1 MTNSLRETARMLLT
15 LSALCAALM
24 LGSTPL
30 RAEVAETSSSGTEVQ
45 AEKFIV
51 TGVVKDATGET
62 LPGVGI
68 HIKGQEGAFGTDG
81 EGKFEIN
88 IKSKTAT
95 LTFSYIGFKTEEIK
109 VKAGDNITVVMKEDS
124 ELLEEVVVTGFQTKN
139 KNSFTGSSTT
149 IEKDKMMA
157 MGTQSIM
164 QGIEAFVPGVVSIDN
179 SLMGSN
185 PNAKPEL
192 NIRGRATFEGKA
204 NMPVFV
210 VDGSIVTSDFVFD
223 MDMNDIQSVTVLRD
237 ASATALY
244 GAKGSAGVVVITT
257 RPMEGGK
264 LKLRYNGTIRSSI
277 PDLSD
282 YHLLDAEQKLEYER
296 LAGVFS
302 DDNPEERYKKELE
315 YAAIREQIARGVN
328 TDWMAKPLRI
338 GLSQNHNINIDG
350 GDNYARYSLGLRYG
364 KDQGVMRGS
373 GRDRLNT
380 TFKLSYSKDELFF
393 ISNLARVS
401 FVNGQDSPYGD
412 FKSFV
417 DANPYDSPY
426 DKDGNLR
433 HLLTHKLINPLYEA
447 TAGNVSRSSDFD
459 FFDTLPFRMWL
470 ADFRID
476 ADATLQRGKSER
488 INFVSPRSGK
498 ELEKAKLSQRG
509 SLSETF
515 SKSSDFSGKLMLS
528 YNKNV
533 LEDLFLSAMAGSNIE
548 YRTYQMSRYSSVGY
562 YSDKLPDP
570 GFSSGYPAGGRPVS
584 EDRIIAGVGFF
595 ANLNTIYKEKYFL
608 DFIYRYEGSSL
619 FGKNSRFAP
628 FWSAGIG
635 WNIHKEPF
643 MKDLNVNLLKLRL
656 STGYLGNVSFS
667 PYQAMTT
674 YRYGEDLTYVK
685 GAGAV
690 PITIGNPDLRW
701 ERTQNNNIGLDL
713 NVLDNRWDLS
723 LDLYLKIT
731 DNLLLDVTKAPSVGV
746 ATAKENVGEI
756 ENKGIELSTRIVPV
770 RTKDWNWTVAMTY
783 SYNKNRIRKI
793 SDALKAQNEKSLA
806 DNSRMPLPI
815 YVEGE
820 SLTTLKVVPSAGI
833 DPATGRE
840 IYIKRDG
847 SYTFDYDPRD
857 KVTFGDTSP
866 LATGMVS
873 SYLTYKGFTLTTGLR
888 YQLGAMDYN
897 LTLASRVEGADP
909 RKNADER
916 VFSDRWTQPGD
927 HASYKDIADA
937 SVPMQTSR
945 FVAVNNFLDLSS
957 VSLAYDFKPIDLKYF
972 SLKNMRLELLANDLY
987 HFSTIR
993 RERGLSYPYARSIEM
1008 TIRFTLGNHDY
1019 TEYPIEGAGDD
1030 AHPRTGDTP
1039 DDQLRQIPRHT
1050 AQGHDAQGGALPG

>member
-1 MTNSLRETARMLLT
+1 MSLT
-15 LSALCAALM
+15 LSALCATLM

-30 RAEVAETSSSGTEVQ
+30 RAEVAETSSSDSEVQ

-68 HIKGQEGAFGTDG
+68 HIKGQEGAFGTNG

-88 IKSKTAT
+88 IKSRTAT
-95 LTFSYIGFKTEEIK
+95 LVFSYISFKTQEVK

-124 ELLEEVVVTGFQTKN
+124 ELLEEVVVTGFQTKS

-149 IEKDKMMA
+149 IDKEKMMA

-328 TDWMAKPLRI
+328 TDWMAKPLRV

-459 FFDTLPFRMWL
+459 FFDTLTFRMWL

-562 YSDKLPDP
+562 YSDKLPNP

-595 ANLNTIYKEKYFL
+595 ANLNAIYKEKYFL

-643 MKDLNVNLLKLRL
+643 MKDLNVNLLKLRF

-667 PYQAMTT
+667 PYQALTT

-793 SDALKAQNEKSLA
+793 SDALKAQNEKSLS
-806 DNSRMPLPI
+806 DKNSRMPLPI

-847 SYTFDYDPRD
+847 SYTFDYDPSD

-909 RKNADER
+909 RKNADQR
-916 VFSDRWTQPGD
+916 VFSDRWTQPGN
-927 HASYKDIADA
+927 HASYKNIADA

-1008 TIRFTLGNHDY
+1008 TIRFTL
-1019 TEYPIEGAGDD
+1019 
-1030 AHPRTGDTP
+1030 
-1039 DDQLRQIPRHT
+1039 
-1050 AQGHDAQGGALPG
+1050 

>member
-1 MTNSLRETARMLLT
+1 MTNSLRESAHLTLT
-15 LSALCAALM
+15 LSALCATLM

-30 RAEVAETSSSGTEVQ
+30 RAEVAETSSPGTEVQ

-51 TGVVKDATGET
+51 TGVVKDDTGET
-62 LPGVGI
+62 LPGVAI
-68 HIKGQEGAFGTDG
+68 HIKGQEGAFGTNG

-296 LAGVFS
+296 LAGVFK

-328 TDWMAKPLRI
+328 TDWMAKPLRV

-459 FFDTLPFRMWL
+459 FFDTLTFRMWL

-873 SYLTYKGFTLTTGLR
+873 SYLTYKGFTLTAGLR

-1008 TIRFTLGNHDY
+1008 TIRFTL
-1019 TEYPIEGAGDD
+1019 
-1030 AHPRTGDTP
+1030 
-1039 DDQLRQIPRHT
+1039 
-1050 AQGHDAQGGALPG
+1050 

>member
-1 MTNSLRETARMLLT
+1 MSLT
-15 LSALCAALM
+15 LSALCATLM

-51 TGVVKDATGET
+51 TGVVKDDTGET
-62 LPGVGI
+62 LPGVAI
-68 HIKGQEGAFGTDG
+68 HIKGQEGAFGTNG

-88 IKSKTAT
+88 IKTKTAT
-95 LTFSYIGFKTEEIK
+95 LTFSYIGFKTQEIK

-296 LAGVFS
+296 LAGVFK

-328 TDWMAKPLRI
+328 TDWMAKPLRV

-373 GRDRLNT
+373 GRDHLNT

-401 FVNGQDSPYGD
+401 FVNGHDSPYGD

-459 FFDTLPFRMWL
+459 FFDTLTFRMWL

-713 NVLDNRWDLS
+713 NVFDNRWDLS

-927 HASYKDIADA
+927 HASYKNIADA

-1008 TIRFTLGNHDY
+1008 TIRFTL
-1019 TEYPIEGAGDD
+1019 
-1030 AHPRTGDTP
+1030 
-1039 DDQLRQIPRHT
+1039 
-1050 AQGHDAQGGALPG
+1050 

>member
-1 MTNSLRETARMLLT
+1 MENSLREKARMSLT
-15 LSALCAALM
+15 LSALCATLM

-30 RAEVAETSSSGTEVQ
+30 RAEVAEASSSGTEVQ

-88 IKSKTAT
+88 IKTKTAT
-95 LTFSYIGFKTEEIK
+95 LTFSYIGFKTQEIK

-328 TDWMAKPLRI
+328 TDWMAKPLRV

-459 FFDTLPFRMWL
+459 FFDTLTFRMWL

-1008 TIRFTLGNHDY
+1008 TIRFTL
-1019 TEYPIEGAGDD
+1019 
-1030 AHPRTGDTP
+1030 
-1039 DDQLRQIPRHT
+1039 
-1050 AQGHDAQGGALPG
+1050 

>member
-1 MTNSLRETARMLLT
+1 MSLT
-15 LSALCAALM
+15 LSALCATLM

-30 RAEVAETSSSGTEVQ
+30 RAEVTETSSPSTEVQ

-88 IKSKTAT
+88 IKTRTAT
-95 LTFSYIGFKTEEIK
+95 LTFSYIGFKTQEIK

-328 TDWMAKPLRI
+328 TDWMAKPLRV

-459 FFDTLPFRMWL
+459 FFDTLTFRMWL

-713 NVLDNRWDLS
+713 NVFDNRWDLS

-1008 TIRFTLGNHDY
+1008 TIRFTL
-1019 TEYPIEGAGDD
+1019 
-1030 AHPRTGDTP
+1030 
-1039 DDQLRQIPRHT
+1039 
-1050 AQGHDAQGGALPG
+1050 

>member
-1 MTNSLRETARMLLT
+1 MSLT
-15 LSALCAALM
+15 LSALCATLM

-30 RAEVAETSSSGTEVQ
+30 RAEVAEASSSGTEVQ

-88 IKSKTAT
+88 IKTKTAT
-95 LTFSYIGFKTEEIK
+95 LTFSYIGFKTQEIK

-149 IEKDKMMA
+149 IDKEKMMA

-296 LAGVFS
+296 LAGVFK

-328 TDWMAKPLRI
+328 TDWMAKPLRV

-459 FFDTLPFRMWL
+459 FFDTLTFRMWL

-713 NVLDNRWDLS
+713 NVFDNRWDLS

-927 HASYKDIADA
+927 HASYKNIADA

-1008 TIRFTLGNHDY
+1008 TIRFTL
-1019 TEYPIEGAGDD
+1019 
-1030 AHPRTGDTP
+1030 
-1039 DDQLRQIPRHT
+1039 
-1050 AQGHDAQGGALPG
+1050 

>member
-1 MTNSLRETARMLLT
+1 MINSLRETARISLT
-15 LSALCAALM
+15 LSALCATLM

-30 RAEVAETSSSGTEVQ
+30 RAEVAEASSSGTEVQ
-45 AEKFIV
+45 AEKYIV

-88 IKSKTAT
+88 IKTKTAT

-296 LAGVFS
+296 LAGVFE

-328 TDWMAKPLRI
+328 TDWMAKPLRV

-459 FFDTLPFRMWL
+459 FFDTLTFRMWL

-1008 TIRFTLGNHDY
+1008 TIRFTL
-1019 TEYPIEGAGDD
+1019 
-1030 AHPRTGDTP
+1030 
-1039 DDQLRQIPRHT
+1039 
-1050 AQGHDAQGGALPG
+1050 

>member
-1 MTNSLRETARMLLT
+1 MSLT
-15 LSALCAALM
+15 LSALCATLM

-30 RAEVAETSSSGTEVQ
+30 RAEVAETSSSGSEVQ

-68 HIKGQEGAFGTDG
+68 HIKGQEGAFGTNG

-88 IKSKTAT
+88 IKSRTAT
-95 LTFSYIGFKTEEIK
+95 LVFSYISFKTQEVK

-124 ELLEEVVVTGFQTKN
+124 ELLEEVVVTGFQTKS

-149 IEKDKMMA
+149 IDKEKMMA

-257 RPMEGGK
+257 CPMEGGK

-302 DDNPEERYKKELE
+302 DDNPEERYRKELE

-328 TDWMAKPLRI
+328 TDWMAKPLRV

-459 FFDTLPFRMWL
+459 FFDTLTFRMWL

-562 YSDKLPDP
+562 YSDKLPNP

-595 ANLNTIYKEKYFL
+595 ANLNAIYKEKYFL
-608 DFIYRYEGSSL
+608 DLIYRYEGSSL

-643 MKDLNVNLLKLRL
+643 MKDLNVNLLKLRF

-667 PYQAMTT
+667 PYQALTT

-690 PITIGNPDLRW
+690 PITIGNPNLRW

-793 SDALKAQNEKSLA
+793 SDALKAQNEKSLS
-806 DNSRMPLPI
+806 DKNSRMPLPI

-909 RKNADER
+909 RKNADQR

-927 HASYKDIADA
+927 HASYKNIADA

-1008 TIRFTLGNHDY
+1008 TIRFTL
-1019 TEYPIEGAGDD
+1019 
-1030 AHPRTGDTP
+1030 
-1039 DDQLRQIPRHT
+1039 
-1050 AQGHDAQGGALPG
+1050 

>member
-1 MTNSLRETARMLLT
+1 MTNSLRETARMSLT
-15 LSALCAALM
+15 LSALCATLM

-149 IEKDKMMA
+149 IDKEKMMA

-296 LAGVFS
+296 LAGVFK

-328 TDWMAKPLRI
+328 TDWMAKPLRV

-426 DKDGNLR
+426 DRDGNLR

-459 FFDTLPFRMWL
+459 FFDTLTFRMWL

-713 NVLDNRWDLS
+713 NVFDNRWDLS

-1008 TIRFTLGNHDY
+1008 TIRFTL
-1019 TEYPIEGAGDD
+1019 
-1030 AHPRTGDTP
+1030 
-1039 DDQLRQIPRHT
+1039 
-1050 AQGHDAQGGALPG
+1050 

>member
-1 MTNSLRETARMLLT
+1 MSLT
-15 LSALCAALM
+15 LSALCATLM

-30 RAEVAETSSSGTEVQ
+30 RAEVAETSAPGTEVQ

-51 TGVVKDATGET
+51 TGVVKDDTGET
-62 LPGVGI
+62 LPGVAI
-68 HIKGQEGAFGTDG
+68 HIKGQEGAFGTNG

-88 IKSKTAT
+88 IKTKTAT
-95 LTFSYIGFKTEEIK
+95 LTFSYIGFKTQEIK

-149 IEKDKMMA
+149 IDKEKMMA

-296 LAGVFS
+296 LAGVFK

-328 TDWMAKPLRI
+328 TDWMAKPLRV

-459 FFDTLPFRMWL
+459 FFDTLTFRMWL

-713 NVLDNRWDLS
+713 NVFDNRWDLS

-783 SYNKNRIRKI
+783 SYNKNKIRKI

-806 DNSRMPLPI
+806 DKDSRMPLPI

-866 LATGMVS
+866 LASGMVS

-1008 TIRFTLGNHDY
+1008 TIRFTL
-1019 TEYPIEGAGDD
+1019 
-1030 AHPRTGDTP
+1030 
-1039 DDQLRQIPRHT
+1039 
-1050 AQGHDAQGGALPG
+1050 

>member
-1 MTNSLRETARMLLT
+1 MTNSLRESAHLTLT
-15 LSALCAALM
+15 LSALCATLM

-30 RAEVAETSSSGTEVQ
+30 RAEVAETSSPGTEVQ

-51 TGVVKDATGET
+51 TGVVKDDTGET
-62 LPGVGI
+62 LPGVAI
-68 HIKGQEGAFGTDG
+68 HIKGQEGAFGTNG

-88 IKSKTAT
+88 IKTKTVT
-95 LTFSYIGFKTEEIK
+95 LTFSYIGFKTQEIK

-296 LAGVFS
+296 LAGVFK

-328 TDWMAKPLRI
+328 TDWMAKPLRV

-459 FFDTLPFRMWL
+459 FFDTLTFRMWL

-1008 TIRFTLGNHDY
+1008 TIRFTL
-1019 TEYPIEGAGDD
+1019 
-1030 AHPRTGDTP
+1030 
-1039 DDQLRQIPRHT
+1039 
-1050 AQGHDAQGGALPG
+1050 

>member
-1 MTNSLRETARMLLT
+1 MSLT
-15 LSALCAALM
+15 LSALCATLM

-30 RAEVAETSSSGTEVQ
+30 RAEVAETSSPGTVVQ

-51 TGVVKDATGET
+51 TGVVKDDTGET
-62 LPGVGI
+62 LPGVAI
-68 HIKGQEGAFGTDG
+68 HIKGQEGAFGTNG

-95 LTFSYIGFKTEEIK
+95 LTFSYIGFKTQEIK

-296 LAGVFS
+296 LAGVFK

-328 TDWMAKPLRI
+328 TDWMAKPLRV

-459 FFDTLPFRMWL
+459 FFDTLTFRMWL

-488 INFVSPRSGK
+488 VNFVSPRSGK

-713 NVLDNRWDLS
+713 NVFDNRWDLS

-793 SDALKAQNEKSLA
+793 SDALKAQNEKSLS
-806 DNSRMPLPI
+806 DKNSRMPLPI

-927 HASYKDIADA
+927 HASYKNIADA

-1008 TIRFTLGNHDY
+1008 TIRFTL
-1019 TEYPIEGAGDD
+1019 
-1030 AHPRTGDTP
+1030 
-1039 DDQLRQIPRHT
+1039 
-1050 AQGHDAQGGALPG
+1050 

>member
-1 MTNSLRETARMLLT
+1 MANSLRESAHLTLT
-15 LSALCAALM
+15 LSALCATLM

-30 RAEVAETSSSGTEVQ
+30 RAEVTETSSPGTEVQ

-68 HIKGQEGAFGTDG
+68 HIKGQEGAFGTNG

-95 LTFSYIGFKTEEIK
+95 LVFSYIGFKTQEIK

-210 VDGSIVTSDFVFD
+210 VDGSIVTSDFIFD

-328 TDWMAKPLRI
+328 TDWMAKPLRV

-459 FFDTLPFRMWL
+459 FFDTLTFRMWL

-562 YSDKLPDP
+562 YSDKLPNP

-713 NVLDNRWDLS
+713 NVFDNRWDLS
-723 LDLYLKIT
+723 LDLYMKIT

-957 VSLAYDFKPIDLKYF
+957 VSLAYDFRPIDLKYF

-1008 TIRFTLGNHDY
+1008 TIRFTL
-1019 TEYPIEGAGDD
+1019 
-1030 AHPRTGDTP
+1030 
-1039 DDQLRQIPRHT
+1039 
-1050 AQGHDAQGGALPG
+1050 

>member
-1 MTNSLRETARMLLT
+1 MSLT

-296 LAGVFS
+296 LAGVFK

-328 TDWMAKPLRI
+328 TDWMAKPLRV

-459 FFDTLPFRMWL
+459 FFDTLTFRMWL

-927 HASYKDIADA
+927 HASYKNIADA

-1008 TIRFTLGNHDY
+1008 TIRFTL
-1019 TEYPIEGAGDD
+1019 
-1030 AHPRTGDTP
+1030 
-1039 DDQLRQIPRHT
+1039 
-1050 AQGHDAQGGALPG
+1050 

>member
-1 MTNSLRETARMLLT
+1 MTNSLRATARMSLT
-15 LSALCAALM
+15 LSALCATLM

-30 RAEVAETSSSGTEVQ
+30 RAEVAETSSSDSEVQ

-68 HIKGQEGAFGTDG
+68 HIKGQEGAFGTNG

-88 IKSKTAT
+88 IKSRTAT
-95 LTFSYIGFKTEEIK
+95 LVFSYISFKTQEVK

-124 ELLEEVVVTGFQTKN
+124 ELLEEVVVTGFQTKS

-149 IEKDKMMA
+149 IDKEKMMA

-328 TDWMAKPLRI
+328 TDWMAKPLRV

-459 FFDTLPFRMWL
+459 FFDTLTFRMWL

-562 YSDKLPDP
+562 YSDKLPNP

-595 ANLNTIYKEKYFL
+595 ANLNAIYKEKYFL

-643 MKDLNVNLLKLRL
+643 MKDLNVNLLKLRF

-667 PYQAMTT
+667 PYQALTT

-793 SDALKAQNEKSLA
+793 SDALKAQNEKSLS
-806 DNSRMPLPI
+806 DKNSRMPLPI

-847 SYTFDYDPRD
+847 SYTFDYDPSD

-909 RKNADER
+909 RKNADQR
-916 VFSDRWTQPGD
+916 VFSDRWTQPGN
-927 HASYKDIADA
+927 HASYKNIADA

-1008 TIRFTLGNHDY
+1008 TIRFTL
-1019 TEYPIEGAGDD
+1019 
-1030 AHPRTGDTP
+1030 
-1039 DDQLRQIPRHT
+1039 
-1050 AQGHDAQGGALPG
+1050 

>member
-1 MTNSLRETARMLLT
+1 MTNSLRETARMSLT

-51 TGVVKDATGET
+51 TGVVKDDTGET
-62 LPGVGI
+62 LPGVAI
-68 HIKGQEGAFGTDG
+68 HIKGQEGAFGTNG

-88 IKSKTAT
+88 IKTKTAT
-95 LTFSYIGFKTEEIK
+95 LTFSYIGFKTQEIK

-296 LAGVFS
+296 LAGVFK

-328 TDWMAKPLRI
+328 TDWMAKPLRV

-459 FFDTLPFRMWL
+459 FFDTLTFRMWL

-793 SDALKAQNEKSLA
+793 SDAPKAQNEKSLA

-937 SVPMQTSR
+937 SAPMQTSR

-987 HFSTIR
+987 HFSTIC

-1008 TIRFTLGNHDY
+1008 TIRFTL
-1019 TEYPIEGAGDD
+1019 
-1030 AHPRTGDTP
+1030 
-1039 DDQLRQIPRHT
+1039 
-1050 AQGHDAQGGALPG
+1050 

>member
-1 MTNSLRETARMLLT
+1 MSLT
-15 LSALCAALM
+15 LSALCATLM

-30 RAEVAETSSSGTEVQ
+30 RAEVAETSAPGSEVQ

-68 HIKGQEGAFGTDG
+68 HIKGQEGAFGTNG

-88 IKSKTAT
+88 IKSRTAT
-95 LTFSYIGFKTEEIK
+95 LVFSYISFKTQEVK
-109 VKAGDNITVVMKEDS
+109 VKAGDNITVVMKEDT
-124 ELLEEVVVTGFQTKN
+124 ELLEEVVVTGFQTKS

-149 IEKDKMMA
+149 IEKEKMMA

-302 DDNPEERYKKELE
+302 DDNPEERYRKELE

-426 DKDGNLR
+426 DRDGNLR

-459 FFDTLPFRMWL
+459 FFDTLTFRMWL

-562 YSDKLPDP
+562 YSDKLPNP

-595 ANLNTIYKEKYFL
+595 ANLNAIYKEKYFL

-643 MKDLNVNLLKLRL
+643 MKDLNVNLLKLRF

-731 DNLLLDVTKAPSVGV
+731 DNLLIDVTKAPSVGV
-746 ATAKENVGEI
+746 ATAK
-756 ENKGIELSTRIVPV
+756 P
-770 RTKDWNWTVAMTY
+770 
-783 SYNKNRIRKI
+783 
-793 SDALKAQNEKSLA
+793 
-806 DNSRMPLPI
+806 
-815 YVEGE
+815 
-820 SLTTLKVVPSAGI
+820 
-833 DPATGRE
+833 
-840 IYIKRDG
+840 
-847 SYTFDYDPRD
+847 
-857 KVTFGDTSP
+857 
-866 LATGMVS
+866 
-873 SYLTYKGFTLTTGLR
+873 
-888 YQLGAMDYN
+888 
-897 LTLASRVEGADP
+897 
-909 RKNADER
+909 
-916 VFSDRWTQPGD
+916 
-927 HASYKDIADA
+927 
-937 SVPMQTSR
+937 
-945 FVAVNNFLDLSS
+945 
-957 VSLAYDFKPIDLKYF
+957 
-972 SLKNMRLELLANDLY
+972 
-987 HFSTIR
+987 
-993 RERGLSYPYARSIEM
+993 
-1008 TIRFTLGNHDY
+1008 
-1019 TEYPIEGAGDD
+1019 
-1030 AHPRTGDTP
+1030 
-1039 DDQLRQIPRHT
+1039 
-1050 AQGHDAQGGALPG
+1050 

>member
-1 MTNSLRETARMLLT
+1 MTHSLRETAHLALA
-15 LSALCAALM
+15 LSALCATLM

-30 RAEVAETSSSGTEVQ
+30 RAEVAETSSSGSEVQ

-62 LPGVGI
+62 LPGIGI
-68 HIKGQEGAFGTDG
+68 HIKGQEGAFGTNG

-88 IKSKTAT
+88 IKSRTAT
-95 LTFSYIGFKTEEIK
+95 LVFSYISFKTQEVK
-109 VKAGDNITVVMKEDS
+109 VKAGDNITVVMKEDT
-124 ELLEEVVVTGFQTKN
+124 ELLEEVVVTGFQTKS

-149 IEKDKMMA
+149 IDKEKMMA

-302 DDNPEERYKKELE
+302 DDNPEERYRKELE

-328 TDWMAKPLRI
+328 TDWMAKPLRV

-459 FFDTLPFRMWL
+459 FFDTLTFRMWL

-488 INFVSPRSGK
+488 VNFVSPRSGK

-595 ANLNTIYKEKYFL
+595 ANLNAIYKEKYFL
-608 DFIYRYEGSSL
+608 DLIYRYEGSSL

-643 MKDLNVNLLKLRL
+643 MKDLNVNLLKLRF

-667 PYQAMTT
+667 PYQALTT

-690 PITIGNPDLRW
+690 PITIGNPNLRW

-793 SDALKAQNEKSLA
+793 SDALKAQNEKSLS
-806 DNSRMPLPI
+806 DKNSRMPLPI

-909 RKNADER
+909 RKNADQR

-927 HASYKDIADA
+927 HASYKNIADA

-1008 TIRFTLGNHDY
+1008 TIRFTL
-1019 TEYPIEGAGDD
+1019 
-1030 AHPRTGDTP
+1030 
-1039 DDQLRQIPRHT
+1039 
-1050 AQGHDAQGGALPG
+1050 

>member
-1 MTNSLRETARMLLT
+1 MSLT
-15 LSALCAALM
+15 LSALCATLM

-51 TGVVKDATGET
+51 TGVVKDDTGET

-88 IKSKTAT
+88 IKTKTAT
-95 LTFSYIGFKTEEIK
+95 LTFSYIGFKTQEIK

-149 IEKDKMMA
+149 IDKEKMMA

-192 NIRGRATFEGKA
+192 NIRGRATFEGKT

-296 LAGVFS
+296 LAGVFK

-328 TDWMAKPLRI
+328 TDWMAKPLRV

-459 FFDTLPFRMWL
+459 FFDTLTFRMWL

-562 YSDKLPDP
+562 YSDKLPNP

-1008 TIRFTLGNHDY
+1008 TIRFTL
-1019 TEYPIEGAGDD
+1019 
-1030 AHPRTGDTP
+1030 
-1039 DDQLRQIPRHT
+1039 
-1050 AQGHDAQGGALPG
+1050 

>member
-1 MTNSLRETARMLLT
+1 MTNSLRESAHLTLT
-15 LSALCAALM
+15 LSALCATLM

-88 IKSKTAT
+88 IKAWTAT

-328 TDWMAKPLRI
+328 TDWMAKPLRV

-459 FFDTLPFRMWL
+459 FFDTLTFRMWL

-488 INFVSPRSGK
+488 VNFVSPRSGK

-562 YSDKLPDP
+562 YSDKLPNP

-1008 TIRFTLGNHDY
+1008 TIRFTL
-1019 TEYPIEGAGDD
+1019 
-1030 AHPRTGDTP
+1030 
-1039 DDQLRQIPRHT
+1039 
-1050 AQGHDAQGGALPG
+1050 

>member
-1 MTNSLRETARMLLT
+1 MSLT
-15 LSALCAALM
+15 LSALCATLM

-30 RAEVAETSSSGTEVQ
+30 RAEVAETSSPGTEVQ

-149 IEKDKMMA
+149 IDKEKMMA

-296 LAGVFS
+296 LAGVFK

-328 TDWMAKPLRI
+328 TDWMAKPLRV

-459 FFDTLPFRMWL
+459 FFDTLTFRMWL

-488 INFVSPRSGK
+488 VNFVSPRSGK

-713 NVLDNRWDLS
+713 NVFDNRWDLS

-1008 TIRFTLGNHDY
+1008 TIRFTL
-1019 TEYPIEGAGDD
+1019 
-1030 AHPRTGDTP
+1030 
-1039 DDQLRQIPRHT
+1039 
-1050 AQGHDAQGGALPG
+1050 

>member
-1 MTNSLRETARMLLT
+1 MSLT
-15 LSALCAALM
+15 LSALCATLM

-30 RAEVAETSSSGTEVQ
+30 RAEVAETSSSGSEVQ

-68 HIKGQEGAFGTDG
+68 HIKGQEGAFGTNG
-81 EGKFEIN
+81 EGRFEIN
-88 IKSKTAT
+88 IKSRTAT
-95 LTFSYIGFKTEEIK
+95 LVFSYISFKTQEVK
-109 VKAGDNITVVMKEDS
+109 VKAGDNITVVMKEDT
-124 ELLEEVVVTGFQTKN
+124 ELLEEVVVTGFQTKS

-149 IEKDKMMA
+149 IDKEKMMA

-328 TDWMAKPLRI
+328 TDWMAKPLRV

-459 FFDTLPFRMWL
+459 FFDTLTFRMWL

-562 YSDKLPDP
+562 YSDKLPNP

-595 ANLNTIYKEKYFL
+595 ANLNAIYKEKYFL

-643 MKDLNVNLLKLRL
+643 MKDLNVNLLKLRF

-783 SYNKNRIRKI
+783 SYNKNKIRKI
-793 SDALKAQNEKSLA
+793 SDALKAQNEKSLT
-806 DNSRMPLPI
+806 DKDSRMPLPI

-916 VFSDRWTQPGD
+916 VFSDRWTQPGN
-927 HASYKDIADA
+927 HASYKNIADA

-1008 TIRFTLGNHDY
+1008 TIRFTL
-1019 TEYPIEGAGDD
+1019 
-1030 AHPRTGDTP
+1030 
-1039 DDQLRQIPRHT
+1039 
-1050 AQGHDAQGGALPG
+1050 

>member
-1 MTNSLRETARMLLT
+1 MTNSLRETARMSLT
-15 LSALCAALM
+15 LSALCATLM

-149 IEKDKMMA
+149 IDKEKMMA

-296 LAGVFS
+296 LAGVFK

-328 TDWMAKPLRI
+328 TDWMAKPLRV

-426 DKDGNLR
+426 DRDGNLR

-459 FFDTLPFRMWL
+459 FFDTLTFRMWL

-713 NVLDNRWDLS
+713 NVFDNRWDLS

-847 SYTFDYDPRD
+847 SYTFDYAPRD

-1008 TIRFTLGNHDY
+1008 TIRFTL
-1019 TEYPIEGAGDD
+1019 
-1030 AHPRTGDTP
+1030 
-1039 DDQLRQIPRHT
+1039 
-1050 AQGHDAQGGALPG
+1050 

>member
-1 MTNSLRETARMLLT
+1 MTNSLRETARMSLT
-15 LSALCAALM
+15 LSALCATLM

-30 RAEVAETSSSGTEVQ
+30 RAEVAETSSPGTEVQ

-88 IKSKTAT
+88 IKTETAT
-95 LTFSYIGFKTEEIK
+95 LTFSYIGFKTQEIK

-149 IEKDKMMA
+149 IDKEKMMA

-296 LAGVFS
+296 LAGVFK

-459 FFDTLPFRMWL
+459 FFDTLTFRMWL

-713 NVLDNRWDLS
+713 NVFDNRWDLS

-1008 TIRFTLGNHDY
+1008 TIRFTL
-1019 TEYPIEGAGDD
+1019 
-1030 AHPRTGDTP
+1030 
-1039 DDQLRQIPRHT
+1039 
-1050 AQGHDAQGGALPG
+1050 